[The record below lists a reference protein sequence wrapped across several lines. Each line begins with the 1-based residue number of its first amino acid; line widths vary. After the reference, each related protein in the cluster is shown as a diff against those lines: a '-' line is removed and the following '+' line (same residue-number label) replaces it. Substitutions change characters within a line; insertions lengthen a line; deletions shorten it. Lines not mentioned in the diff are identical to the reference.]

1 MMSKWAA
8 VKDVTEFNGGGQ
20 GFEPIPDKT
29 VVRGTIE
36 SVKHKRFQN
45 KEEEPLVVELKFQV
59 LEPEAYNGKAV
70 YLNLKI
76 NDPNEKAAGKAM
88 TAFAA
93 IDAQMAKHYV
103 GTELEMSIIDH
114 LIEQDGQGYP
124 YEVAVDDETLTMAW
138 VGQGA
143 QFLTLRLGLT
153 KPNDEGKQYQWLM
166 QVLPAGTGVEEPP
179 KTVAKPASTMAKM
192 KQPPKPPSAP
202 KALPKTDDS
211 EIPFS

>member
-1 MMSKWAA
+1 MMSKWAT

-45 KEEEPLVVELKFQV
+45 DESEPLAVELSFRV
-59 LEPEAYNGKAV
+59 LEPEVHSNRVV

-76 NDPNEKAAGKAM
+76 NDPDEKKAGKAM

-93 IDAQMAKHYV
+93 IDSQMASHYV
-103 GTELEMSIIDH
+103 GNELPLSVIDH
-114 LIEQDGQGYP
+114 LIEQDSQGVD
-124 YEVAVDDETLTMAW
+124 YEQAVDDETLTTAW

-166 QVLPAGTGVEEPP
+166 QVLPAGTGAEEAP
-179 KTVAKPASTMAKM
+179 KAVAKPASTMAKM
-192 KQPPKPPSAP
+192 KQPPKPPSAL
-202 KALPKTDDS
+202 KALPRGDDS
-211 EIPFS
+211 EVPF